1 MTATAVNESSCPVT
15 SAEVEARKSQS
26 PYAGFRRDDEQPN
39 QSAPPR
45 RWTWRDTLAVYLRE
59 AGFQFWDVARTPGYA
74 LPTLLFPTMFYVF
87 FGLVFAKGG
96 DRQVATYML
105 ATYGIFGIMAPGLFG
120 FGVGVAMER
129 EHGILALKRVAPMP
143 PMAYLFARAAM
154 AMLFALIIV
163 LLLFVLSAALGGVAL
178 PRGEWWLLAVTLIAG
193 TLPFCA
199 LGLAIGVRVGG
210 QASAAL
216 INLIYLPMSFLSG
229 LWVPLRF
236 FPHWLQE
243 IAAALPAYHLGQ
255 IALGI
260 VHQDGGD
267 FLAHLIYLL
276 LFTAVCLG
284 FAQHGWRRIQDR

>member
-1 MTATAVNESSCPVT
+1 MNTIAV
-15 SAEVEARKSQS
+15 KH
-26 PYAGFRRDDEQPN
+26 
-39 QSAPPR
+39 
-45 RWTWRDTLAVYLRE
+45 WTWRDTVGVYLRE
-59 AGFQFWDVARTPGYA
+59 AVFQFWEHVRMPGFA
-74 LPTLLFPTMFYVF
+74 LPTLLFPTLFYAF
-87 FGLVFAKGG
+87 FGLIFAKSG
-96 DRQVATYML
+96 DNQVAAYML
-105 ATYGIFGIMAPGLFG
+105 ATYGSFGIMAPALFG

-129 EHGILALKRVAPMP
+129 ERGILALKRVAPMP
-143 PMAYLFARAAM
+143 PMAYLSAKAAM

-163 LLLFVLSAALGGVAL
+163 LLLFVLAALFGGVAL
-178 PRGEWWLLAVTLIAG
+178 PRREWWLLAISLVAG

-210 QASAAL
+210 QVSAAL

-243 IAAALPAYHLGQ
+243 IAAALPAYHLSQ

-260 VHQDGGD
+260 VRQGGGD

-276 LFTAVCLG
+276 IFTAICAG
-284 FAQHGWRRIQDR
+284 FAQRGWRRIQDR